1 MEMML
6 TVSVMVIAVCMVVLS
21 ITAVANGYRIRQLAR
36 EAERLTETVRI
47 QVQPLIQEIIKIT
60 GDVRSIVQGVE
71 RQAAKL
77 GDAFDM
83 VRETAQNVRDFEH
96 TVRDRLGRP
105 LLEISIL
112 GNGVAR
118 GVGRLWNR
126 LFSH

>member
-1 MEMML
+1 MEMVL
-6 TVSVMVIAVCMVVLS
+6 TVSVMVIAVCMVALAA
-21 ITAVANGYRIRQLAR
+21 TAVANGYRIRRLAR

-47 QVQPLIQEIIKIT
+47 QIQPLIQEIIKIT

-96 TVRDRLGRP
+96 AVRDRLGRP

-118 GVGRLWNR
+118 GVGRLWSR
-126 LFSH
+126 LFPH